1 MIKDL
6 IYLGIGP
13 KHARP
18 VYSKDSNYILFSV
31 RSGVQVYS
39 AKTGI
44 QIHKLSTDIQKTP
57 TIALAKQSLVYMAF
71 PDGEIF
77 VWDFKQ
83 GIQIKEINVREG
95 IKKIVSAEPEL
106 LYIAENVTK
115 SKKGKVLATQD
126 VVKKFTSNSQVYLNF
141 AKVFG
146 EENFRN
152 LNYGFRYF
160 DINLELNTA
169 VVVLD
174 YRPTC
179 YYVCKFGDYPNILEF
194 EHSDEITLVKMHPT
208 EPCVVLGDVIGK
220 ITYSYCINLMYRE
233 EPKTTFFHWH
243 QYQVLSLD
251 ISSDGHYMLSGG
263 LEDTL
268 CLWQVQT
275 RHTQFIPR
283 LSSHLINITISP
295 NQMQYSV
302 CLNDNSLLLISAS
315 SLEISQTISGL
326 KAATVDKKLYPHSV
340 GLTVDPIS
348 QCLVLN
354 GRPSTLQFYD
364 TARDQNA
371 KEIDLMLHNRVAGDK
386 VYQPHIRHA
395 SFTTEGDWMVT
406 VDTKNNLEFQNETFL
421 NFWKYNESKQ
431 TFQINTRVDKAHVN
445 GINSICLSNTICGTT
460 SDDGTFKIWE
470 QSKAECNY
478 LIDIACWKFKA
489 VASYKGYTPKTIA
502 ISDDESLVAVGFKNI
517 IALYSAVGELQ
528 TKLVFSSENI
538 QKLLFVKTTP
548 YLIAIDNT
556 KLTIWNILSC
566 SVVWSLNMSV
576 QKISLLNK
584 QFAVT
589 VATKQTQVYVFNPI
603 SPVPIDSFE
612 IKDKDILGFIW
623 LPSGFYFLNQQLEI
637 ATTQQDIVKQE
648 HQETQQQIRMFA
660 AAKTKTVS
668 VENIEQKSLGFLDA
682 PSHII
687 APPSKLVEQF
697 FKLSLKPKTR
707 ENIVHDVEIV
717 EEHEKEVVKA
727 EYEQLEKYD
736 FLLSIFK

>member
-6 IYLGIGP
+6 KYLGIGP

-57 TIALAKQSLVYMAF
+57 TIALAKQSLVYAAF
-71 PDGEIF
+71 PDGEII

-83 GIQIKEINVREG
+83 GIQIKEINVKEG
-95 IKKIVSAEPEL
+95 IKKLVSAEPEV
-106 LYIAENVTK
+106 LYIAENITK
-115 SKKGKVLATQD
+115 SKKGKILATQD

-146 EENFRN
+146 EENYRN

-160 DINLELNTA
+160 DVNHELNTA

-179 YYVCKFGDYPNILEF
+179 YYVCKFGEYPNILEF
-194 EHSDEITLVKMHPT
+194 EHSDEISLVKMHPT
-208 EPCVVLGDVIGK
+208 EPCVILGDAVGK
-220 ITYSYCINLMYRE
+220 ITFSYCINLMYRE

-251 ISSDGHYMLSGG
+251 ISSDGNYMLSGG

-268 CLWQVQT
+268 CLWQVPT

-283 LSSHLINITISP
+283 LSSHLINITIAP
-295 NQMQYSV
+295 NQMQYAV

-326 KAATVDKKLYPHSV
+326 KAATVDKKIYPHSV
-340 GLTVDPIS
+340 GLTVDPNS

-364 TARDQNA
+364 VSKDQNS

-386 VYQPHIRHA
+386 VVQPHIRHA
-395 SFTTEGDWMVT
+395 VFTDEGKWMVT
-406 VDTKNNLEFQNETFL
+406 VDTKSNLEFQNETFL

-431 TFQINTRVDKAHVN
+431 SFQINTRVDKAHMN
-445 GINSICLSNTICGTT
+445 GINSVCMGNTICGTT
-460 SDDGTFKIWE
+460 SDDGTFKLW
-470 QSKAECNY
+470 QLSKTESS
-478 LIDIACWKFKA
+478 WTFKT
-489 VASYKGYTPKTIA
+489 VASYKGYLPKSIA
-502 ISDDESLVAVGFKNI
+502 ISDDESLVAVAFKNI
-517 IALYSAVGELQ
+517 IALYSTDGELQ
-528 TKLVFSSENI
+528 TKLVFSTENI
-538 QKLLFVKTTP
+538 QKLLFIKTTP
-548 YLIAIDNT
+548 YLIAVDNT
-556 KLTIWNILSC
+556 KLTVWNILSC

-576 QKISLLNK
+576 QKISVLNRN
-584 QFAVT
+584 FAVT
-589 VATKQTQVYVFNPI
+589 VATKQTQVYCFNPS
-603 SPVPIDSFE
+603 SPVPIDSFV
-612 IKDKDILGFIW
+612 IKDKDILGFVW
-623 LPSGFYFLNQQLEI
+623 LPTGFYFLNQQLEI
-637 ATTQQDIVKQE
+637 ATTQQDVAKE
-648 HQETQQQIRMFA
+648 EYQETKEQIKMFTP
-660 AAKTKTVS
+660 AKTKTVS

-707 ENIVHDVEIV
+707 EIPTQDVEIIEENEPVQQV
-717 EEHEKEVVKA
+717 EFDS
-727 EYEQLEKYD
+727 LESYD
-736 FLLSIFK
+736 FLLPIFK

>member
-6 IYLGIGP
+6 KYMGIGP

-18 VYSKDSNYILFSV
+18 IYSKDSNYILFSV
-31 RSGVQVYS
+31 RAGVQVYS

-44 QIHKLSTDIQKTP
+44 QLHKLTADIQRTP
-57 TIALAKQSLVYMAF
+57 TIALAKQSLVYAAF

-83 GIQIKEINVREG
+83 GIQIKEINTNER
-95 IKKIVSAEPEL
+95 IKKLVSAEPEL
-106 LYIAENVTK
+106 LYVTENITK
-115 SKKGKVLATQD
+115 SKKGKILAIQD
-126 VVKKFTSNSQVYLNF
+126 VVKKFTSNSQMHLDF

-146 EENFRN
+146 EENYRN

-160 DINLELNTA
+160 DINEEKNTA

-174 YRPTC
+174 YRPSC
-179 YYVCKFGDYPNILEF
+179 FYVCKFGEYPNVQEF
-194 EHSDEITLVKMHPT
+194 EHSDEISLVKMHPT

-220 ITYSYCINLMYRE
+220 ITFSYCISLMYRE

-243 QYQVLSLD
+243 QYEVLSLD

-302 CLNDNSLLLISAS
+302 CLNDNSLVLISAS
-315 SLEISQTISGL
+315 LLEITQTISGL
-326 KAATVDKKLYPHSV
+326 KAATVDKSNYPHSV
-340 GLTVDPIS
+340 GLTVDPVS

-364 TARDQNA
+364 IARDLNA
-371 KEIDLMLHNRVAGDK
+371 KEVDLMAHNRVAGDK
-386 VYQPHIRHA
+386 IVQPHIRHA
-395 SFTTEGDWMVT
+395 AFTAEGDWMVT
-406 VDTKNNLEFQNETFL
+406 VDTKSNVEFQNETFL

-431 TFQINTRVDKAHVN
+431 AFQVNTRVDKAHMN
-445 GINSICLSNTICGTT
+445 GINSICLASTICGTT
-460 SDDGTFKIWE
+460 SDDGTFKLWE
-470 QSKAECNY
+470 LSKTN
-478 LIDIACWKFKA
+478 WKFKT
-489 VASYKGYTPKTIA
+489 VASYKGYQPKTIA

-517 IALYSAVGELQ
+517 ICLFSTEGELQ
-528 TKLVFSSENI
+528 SKLVFSNENI
-538 QKLLFVKTTP
+538 QKLLFIKNTP
-548 YLIAIDNT
+548 YLIAVDNT

-566 SVVWSLNMSV
+566 S
-576 QKISLLNK
+576 
-584 QFAVT
+584 
-589 VATKQTQVYVFNPI
+589 
-603 SPVPIDSFE
+603 
-612 IKDKDILGFIW
+612 DKDILGFIW
-623 LPSGFYFLNQQLEI
+623 LDSGFYFLNQQIEI
-637 ATTQQDIVKQE
+637 ATTQQSVEKQE
-648 HQETQQQIRMFA
+648 EKEEAKIKMFTS
-660 AAKTKTVS
+660 AKTKTVS
-668 VENIEQKSLGFLDA
+668 VENIEQQSLGFLQA

-697 FKLSLKPKTR
+697 FLLSLKPKTKAAAV
-707 ENIVHDVEIV
+707 EQVEIAEEEAKVDVV
-717 EEHEKEVVKA
+717 EF
-727 EYEQLEKYD
+727 EQLEKFD
-736 FLLSIFK
+736 FLLPLLK